1 MLSLKLVRLSTDQKL
16 KINVSHHSS
25 HKLWLLLF
33 RGNYKSSIWPFRH
46 HSKFNGFTLNISF
59 LTFIVNWFYLQL
71 VVFTVK
77 DKKWNRFAAEV
88 KTGCYDL
95 QHVPLFLGMN
105 TGIGLADNYSS
116 DRNSIDHSTYGQL
129 KIIVYIRKHRLKLIN
144 LKWKNSKI
152 LEINNFKG
160 TFQEQ
165 LTWCIRLHVFV
176 ETKTYSSNT
185 RELWII

>member
-1 MLSLKLVRLSTDQKL
+1 MLA
-16 KINVSHHSS
+16 
-25 HKLWLLLF
+25 
-33 RGNYKSSIWPFRH
+33 
-46 HSKFNGFTLNISF
+46 F

-71 VVFTVK
+71 VVFIVK

-95 QHVPLFLGMN
+95 QHVSLFLGMN

-116 DRNSIDHSTYGQL
+116 DRNSIDRSTYGQL

-144 LKWKNSKI
+144 LQWKNSKI
-152 LEINNFKG
+152 LEINNYKG

-165 LTWCIRLHVFV
+165 LTWCIRLHVFR

-185 RELWII
+185 RKLWII